1 MKLTTQTIAR
11 YQPPQG
17 KDDHIVFD
25 EDLSGFGLRYR
36 AGKSVWIYQY
46 AFGSGKDRVNARMTL
61 GEYPGLSAAKARDVA
76 QDLSAKVRLGEHPAA
91 DKRKNRAEARYTF
104 GRLVTAYLEF
114 QRSELRSH
122 SHGEITRYLDRYAK
136 SLHSLPATAVDRK
149 KIADLLDTIGGQY
162 GPVSCN
168 RARSSLSALFAWSMR
183 RGLHDSN
190 PVIGTEQRKEKSR
203 DRVLSDSE
211 LAKIWNALDDTDY
224 SDIIRLLILT
234 GQRSGEI
241 GGLRWCEINF
251 DEGLICLPAERCKN
265 GRPHQIPMSK
275 AVVDILGARA
285 RNRDYVFGSSGAG
298 GFNGWGKCKDRL
310 DARVGPAMPA
320 WVQHD
325 LRRTLATGLQRLGV
339 RLEVTEGILNHTS
352 GSRAGIVGIYQ
363 RHGWAAEKRA
373 ALDAWATH
381 VLTVVSGGKGNV
393 MPMRGRTS

>member
-36 AGKSVWIYQY
+36 AGKRVWIYQY

-61 GEYPGLSAAKARDVA
+61 GEFPALSPAKARDTA
-76 QDLSAKVRLGEHPAA
+76 QDLYAKVRLGQHPAS
-91 DKRKNRAEARYTF
+91 DKKKSRTEARYTF

-136 SLHSLPATAVDRK
+136 SLHGLPATAIDRK
-149 KIADLLDTIGGQY
+149 KIADLLDTIGAQH

-168 RARSSLSALFAWSMR
+168 RARSALSALFAWSMR
-183 RGLHDSN
+183 RGLHNSN
-190 PVIGTEQRKEKSR
+190 PVVGTEQRKERSR
-203 DRVLSDSE
+203 DRILTDLE
-211 LAKIWNALDDTDY
+211 LARIWNALNNSDY

-234 GQRSGEI
+234 GQRAGEVA
-241 GGLRWCEINF
+241 GLRWSEINF

-265 GRPHQIPMSK
+265 GQPHQIPMSK
-275 AVVDILGARA
+275 VVADILGARP
-285 RNRDYVFGSSGAG
+285 RNREYVFGTGAE

-310 DARVGPAMPA
+310 DAQLGPAMPE

-325 LRRTLATGLQRLGV
+325 LRRTFATGLQRLGV
-339 RLEVTEGILNHTS
+339 RLEVTEAILNHIS
-352 GSRAGIVGIYQ
+352 GSRAGIAGIYQ
-363 RHGWAAEKRA
+363 RHDWAAEKRQ
-373 ALDAWATH
+373 ALDAWAAH
-381 VLTVVSGGKGNV
+381 VLAVVSGKRNKGNV
-393 MPMRGRTS
+393 TAIRGRA